1 MTLTKNGYLP
11 RLVDN
16 EIRDH
21 LSAMGAVCIEGPKWC
36 GKTWTALNHANSTF
50 DLSDPTRNF
59 QNKTLAETEVESALR
74 GDSPHHIDEWQ
85 EVPRIWDALRTEVD
99 KGHQKGRFILT
110 GSSTPERKGVMH
122 SGTGRIGTIRMHTM
136 SLLESSDSSG
146 VASISSLFRQ
156 DMKTVTVKDVD
167 LRQLIDLTV
176 RGGWPEALTMSVDGA
191 MLLLRSYLNSIRDE
205 DFTKIDG
212 VSRDGDK
219 IRRCINSLSRNE
231 STVVSNKTIIRDIKE
246 YDDDVID
253 DDTLSDYLK
262 ILKRMFI
269 TEDQFAFNPG
279 LRSSYRVGKS
289 PKRHL
294 ADPSLSIAA
303 IEATPESLFDD
314 LETYGFMFESMCER
328 DLRIYAQCLRG
339 RVGHYR
345 DGRGN
350 EIDAIIELANGHWGA
365 FEIKLGMN
373 QVDEAAEKLLKMNE
387 KFQDS
392 RRPPDFLCVLV
403 GLSSYAYRREDGV
416 YVVPITALGP

>member
-85 EVPRIWDALRTEVD
+85 EVPRIWDAVRTEVD

-231 STVVSNKTIIRDIKE
+231 STVVSNKTIIKDIKE

>member
-85 EVPRIWDALRTEVD
+85 EVPRIWDAVRTEVD

-146 VASISSLFRQ
+146 VAPISSLFRQ

-231 STVVSNKTIIRDIKE
+231 STVMSNKTIIRDIKE

>member
-1 MTLTKNGYLP
+1 
-11 RLVDN
+11 
-16 EIRDH
+16 
-21 LSAMGAVCIEGPKWC
+21 MGAVCIEGPKWC

-85 EVPRIWDALRTEVD
+85 EVPRIWDAVRTEVD

-191 MLLLRSYLNSIRDE
+191 MLLSRSYLNSIRDE

-231 STVVSNKTIIRDIKE
+231 STVVSNKTIIKDIKE

>member
-1 MTLTKNGYLP
+1 M
-11 RLVDN
+11 
-16 EIRDH
+16 
-21 LSAMGAVCIEGPKWC
+21 
-36 GKTWTALNHANSTF
+36 
-50 DLSDPTRNF
+50 
-59 QNKTLAETEVESALR
+59 
-74 GDSPHHIDEWQ
+74 
-85 EVPRIWDALRTEVD
+85 
-99 KGHQKGRFILT
+99 
-110 GSSTPERKGVMH
+110 
-122 SGTGRIGTIRMHTM
+122 
-136 SLLESSDSSG
+136 
-146 VASISSLFRQ
+146 
-156 DMKTVTVKDVD
+156 
-167 LRQLIDLTV
+167 
-176 RGGWPEALTMSVDGA
+176 
-191 MLLLRSYLNSIRDE
+191 
-205 DFTKIDG
+205 
-212 VSRDGDK
+212 
-219 IRRCINSLSRNE
+219 
-231 STVVSNKTIIRDIKE
+231 VSNKTIIKDIKE

-416 YVVPITALGP
+416 YVVPITALGPRTPSRAL

>member
-1 MTLTKNGYLP
+1 
-11 RLVDN
+11 
-16 EIRDH
+16 
-21 LSAMGAVCIEGPKWC
+21 MGAVCIEGPKWC

-85 EVPRIWDALRTEVD
+85 EVPRIWDAVRTEVD

-136 SLLESSDSSG
+136 SLLESRDSSG

>member
-16 EIRDH
+16 EIREH

-85 EVPRIWDALRTEVD
+85 EVPRIWDAVRTEVD

-191 MLLLRSYLNSIRDE
+191 MLLSRSYLNSIRDE

-231 STVVSNKTIIRDIKE
+231 STVVSNKTIIKDIKE